1 MKKILYI
8 LGELSDADV
17 DWILYTGRR
26 ERLAAGKV
34 LIREGAPIEAV
45 FIVLTGTLKI
55 SVNQLTGHE
64 IARLSSGEVVGEI
77 SFLDM
82 RLPTAT
88 VSALEETTLLAIPRQ
103 LLSRKLSEDTGFASR
118 FYRAIALSLS
128 ERLRSTVNLLSN
140 GKVLPSE
147 VPLEL
152 TDDLSPT
159 VVEHLPLARR
169 RFDSLLRRLREY

>member
-1 MKKILYI
+1 MKKILFI
-8 LGELSDADV
+8 LGELSDADI
-17 DWILYTGRR
+17 DWLLYAGRR
-26 ERLAAGKV
+26 EKLLAGKV
-34 LIREGAPIEAV
+34 LIHEGAAIEAV
-45 FIVLTGTLKI
+45 FIVLTGLLKV
-55 SVNQLTGHE
+55 SVHHLPGHE

-77 SFLDM
+77 SFLDR

-88 VSALEETTLLAIPRQ
+88 VTAIEETMLLSIPRQ
-103 LLSRKLSEDTGFASR
+103 QLSYKLSEDLGFASR

-128 ERLRSTVNLLSN
+128 ERLRSTVSLLGN

-152 TDDLSPT
+152 IDDLSPT
-159 VVEHLPLARR
+159 VAEHLPLARR

>member
-1 MKKILYI
+1 MKKILFI

-17 DWILYTGRR
+17 DWILYAGRR
-26 ERLAAGKV
+26 ERLSIGKV
-34 LIREGAPIEAV
+34 LIREGAAIEAV
-45 FIVLTGTLKI
+45 FIVLTGTLKV
-55 SVNQLTGHE
+55 SVSHLAGHE

-77 SFLDM
+77 SFLDT

-88 VSALEETTLLAIPRQ
+88 VTALEDCTLLSIPRQ
-103 LLSRKLSEDTGFASR
+103 QLNHKLSTDLGFASR

-128 ERLRSTVNLLSN
+128 ERLRSTVSLLGN

-147 VPLEL
+147 VPLKL

-159 VVEHLPLARR
+159 VIEHLPLARK
-169 RFDSLLRRLREY
+169 RFDSLLRRLRDY

>member
-17 DWILYTGRR
+17 DWILYAGRR
-26 ERLAAGKV
+26 ERLSPGKV
-34 LIREGAPIEAV
+34 LIREGAVIEAI
-45 FIVLTGTLKI
+45 FIVLTGTLKV
-55 SVNQLTGHE
+55 SVNHLAGHE

-77 SFLDM
+77 SFLDT

-88 VSALEETTLLAIPRQ
+88 VTALEDTTLLSIPRQ
-103 LLSRKLSEDTGFASR
+103 LLSHKLTADTGFASR

-128 ERLRSTVNLLSN
+128 ERLRSTVTLLGN
-140 GKVLPSE
+140 GKILPSE
-147 VPLEL
+147 VPLDL
-152 TDDLSPT
+152 ADDLSPP
-159 VVEHLPLARR
+159 VLEHLPLARK